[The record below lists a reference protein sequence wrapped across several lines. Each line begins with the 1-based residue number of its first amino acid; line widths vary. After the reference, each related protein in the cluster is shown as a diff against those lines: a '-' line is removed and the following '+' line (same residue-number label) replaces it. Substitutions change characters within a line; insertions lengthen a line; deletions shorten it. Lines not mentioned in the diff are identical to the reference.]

1 MRDESSKAIMEEIKA
16 MCGLLCESC
25 TDRNGKLR
33 YKRRHQLDKIGE
45 ACACM
50 LNHWELFCTFLTE
63 PQADIDNLSLE
74 RLNKGVAKIRGH
86 GIFVRSGETG
96 EAVSTLLTV
105 LHTAALNGIS
115 NLHRYAYDAAVY
127 CRRQAV
133 TKAHLARFAQE
144 QTEGQ
149 LRAGRL
155 NYADPALY
163 ADIELPEEL
172 LPWNY
177 ARAHA

>member
-1 MRDESSKAIMEEIKA
+1 
-16 MCGLLCESC
+16 
-25 TDRNGKLR
+25 
-33 YKRRHQLDKIGE
+33 
-45 ACACM
+45 M

-177 ARAHA
+177 VRAHA